1 MTAKKKTP
9 KTFLSNKAPK
19 TAKGKKI
26 QPEVAAKPN
35 AATKGKK
42 LSAIAAAARVLDET
56 GRAMTCPELIEAMGK
71 KGYWTSPG
79 GKTPHS
85 TLYAAIARE
94 INIKGADTRF
104 KKTERGK
111 FASTNRKVNEQ

>member
-56 GRAMTCPELIEAMGK
+56 GRAMTCPELIEAMGA
-71 KGYWTSPG
+71 KGYWRSPG
-79 GKTPHS
+79 GKTPAS
-85 TLYAAIARE
+85 TLYASIYQE
-94 INIKGADTRF
+94 IKAKGAEARF
-104 KKTERGK
+104 RKSERGK
-111 FASTNRKVNEQ
+111 F